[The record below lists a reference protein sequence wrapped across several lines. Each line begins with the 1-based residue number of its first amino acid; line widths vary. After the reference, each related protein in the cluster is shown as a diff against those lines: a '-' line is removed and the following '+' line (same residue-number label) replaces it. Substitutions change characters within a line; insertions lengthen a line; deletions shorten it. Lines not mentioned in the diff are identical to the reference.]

1 MNTRRDF
8 IRMAGLTTAAVM
20 ANPAVTFSNQAKNEK
35 MESEIQN
42 KWSDGSRLVVSIS
55 MQFEAGGQ
63 PVNAESPFPQNMQK
77 GYIDL
82 PAETWYQYGYKE
94 GIPRMLDNWDKHGI
108 KVTSHMVGSAV
119 LQNPDLAK
127 EIVQRGHEAAAHGM
141 NWSSQYAMSYEE
153 EKKFIKAGADAVKK
167 VTGFSPVG
175 YNANWLRRGENT
187 LKILQELGFT
197 YHIDD
202 LSRDE
207 PFIIQV
213 NQKDFAVVP
222 YTIRCNDIV
231 LIEGKNFSTDQFFN
245 QVKAE
250 FDQLYAESEFKR
262 RQMSIS
268 FHDRI
273 GGTPQMV
280 KMTTDL
286 INYMKKHQ
294 GVTFKRKDE
303 IAQMAL
309 NDKTSIRDK

>member
-1 MNTRRDF
+1 
-8 IRMAGLTTAAVM
+8 
-20 ANPAVTFSNQAKNEK
+20 
-35 MESEIQN
+35 MESRREFIKQGSLLGLAGIVSPSETLSVFKKEN
-42 KWSDGSRLVVSIS
+42 RTSPSKWADGSRLVVSVS

-63 PVNAESPFPQNMQK
+63 PDNAESPFPQNMK
-77 GYIDL
+77 PGYIDL
-82 PAETWYQYGYKE
+82 PGATWYAYGYKE
-94 GIPRMLDNWDKHGI
+94 GVPRMLDNWDKLGI
-108 KVTSHMVGSAV
+108 KVTSHMVGTAV
-119 LQNPDLAK
+119 LKNPELAK

-141 NWSSQYAMSYEE
+141 NWATQYTMGYEE
-153 EKKFIKAGADAVKK
+153 EKKFIRDGVDAIQK
-167 VTGFSPVG
+167 VTGFRAVG

-222 YTIRCNDIV
+222 YTLRANDIM
-231 LIEGKNFSTDQFFN
+231 LIEGKNFSTDQFVN
-245 QVKAE
+245 QVKME
-250 FDQLYAESEFKR
+250 FDQLYEESVSKR

-280 KMTTDL
+280 KAAGDL
-286 INYMKKHQ
+286 IRYIQQHQ
-294 GVTFKRKDE
+294 GVSFKRKDE
-303 IAQMAL
+303 IARMAL
-309 NDKTSIRDK
+309 ADKTTIRA